1 MTDTTI
7 APALPCINGCIRK
20 GTEDTAGPEPLV
32 AKRGMFCLRCF
43 GKAERALRAVPDLVE
58 HVVSNF
64 PGTITKVSDDVRVSG
79 TSERSL
85 GAFSEQ
91 AWVDAD
97 AIYSALAVYS
107 AHWATAMAISPP
119 APARRSW
126 RDEHGYVLGL
136 PASISPADARQTAG
150 VMSDWLLMHLPQ
162 IFTFDQA
169 SVNEFIEA
177 LAPIGSIAA
186 RWPMVERPRT
196 SPMPHVQL
204 SICNGQ
210 IKVWPEGLPGTEV
223 YAVCEK
229 CGYQFELDEYEEA
242 VHAYLVDQ
250 QETKRA
256 RQAAAARATREQN
269 SAANVQK
276 RLLAKYGQ
284 IVGHAS

>member
-1 MTDTTI
+1 M
-7 APALPCINGCIRK
+7 
-20 GTEDTAGPEPLV
+20 
-32 AKRGMFCLRCF
+32 
-43 GKAERALRAVPDLVE
+43 
-58 HVVSNF
+58 VSNF
-64 PGTITKVSDDVRVSG
+64 PGTITRVSDDVRVTES
-79 TSERSL
+79 SERSL

-107 AHWATAMAISPP
+107 AHWAKAMVVSPP

-126 RDEHGYVLGL
+126 RDEHGFVLGL
-136 PASISPADARQTAG
+136 PASISPANARQTPG
-150 VMSDWLLMHLPQ
+150 VISDWLLIHLPQ
-162 IFTFDQA
+162 IIAYDQA

-177 LAPIGSIAA
+177 LTPIGSIAA
-186 RWPMVERPRT
+186 RWPMVERARI
-196 SPMPHVQL
+196 SPMPHLQV
-204 SICNGQ
+204 SICHGQ
-210 IKVWPEGLPGTEV
+210 IKVWPTGLPGTEV
-223 YAVCEK
+223 YAVCDK
-229 CGYQFELDEYEEA
+229 CGYQFELNEYEEA
-242 VHAYLVDQ
+242 VHAYLVHQ